1 MIRHLLC
8 AISFALLATAAV
20 SAQTSTYSFD
30 NFDTQ
35 TGVKLYT
42 PPAILQSSPV
52 RHGKS
57 ARSKSPAAIATPASN
72 SASIVRPTLLTFDS
86 SVTSLSTPT
95 SLRGFTTGDSQ

>member
-1 MIRHLLC
+1 MVRHLLYG
-8 AISFALLATAAV
+8 AFFALITTTVV

-42 PPAILQSSPV
+42 PPAIPQSSPAK
-52 RHGKS
+52 RGKS

-72 SASIVRPTLLTFDS
+72 SSSIVRPILLTFDS
-86 SVTSLSTPT
+86 PSINLRTATSLH
-95 SLRGFTTGDSQ
+95 GFA